1 MLLAGSDNML
11 NHFYCLKAGWMYVM
25 SEGTCIH
32 IQINMT
38 DDNLFRIRLN
48 LFAWYVNHTGGKKTF
63 FCMLDFCCTYSPI
76 PERTE
81 VCGLFSWKE
90 LKWFS
95 LVLNVVKNT
104 IAVCI
109 STNSTHSEKL

>member
-1 MLLAGSDNML
+1 MD
-11 NHFYCLKAGWMYVM
+11 VM

-63 FCMLDFCCTYSPI
+63 FCMLAGFLLH
-76 PERTE
+76 
-81 VCGLFSWKE
+81 LFS
-90 LKWFS
+90 
-95 LVLNVVKNT
+95 
-104 IAVCI
+104 
-109 STNSTHSEKL
+109 HSRED